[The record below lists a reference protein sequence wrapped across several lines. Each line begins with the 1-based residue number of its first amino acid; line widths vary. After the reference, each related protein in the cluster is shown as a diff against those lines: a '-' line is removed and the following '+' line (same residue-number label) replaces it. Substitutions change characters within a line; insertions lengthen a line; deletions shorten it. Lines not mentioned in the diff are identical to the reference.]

1 MKQGDLKVGVVYG
14 VIPSWDYS
22 SSDKKNPER
31 AQRRDLAKAE
41 LVSLN
46 KYAYEVYRSENPD
59 DATFK
64 PAPQGS
70 RSVGYLVKSDSYG
83 ANTLY
88 WISRPQDIVAEYT
101 SMEERWVKAEELE
114 RLRVEQE
121 RKEREDRQRLE
132 RELQERADRVA
143 KAVKDSLRTIIG
155 NRVDSIELSSRS
167 KRNDQGEYIPTY
179 RFDLDLSTM
188 QVIVEKVLEARD
200 MVR

>member
-1 MKQGDLKVGVVYG
+1 MKQGDLKIGTEYG

-22 SSDKKNPER
+22 SADKKNPEKAGR
-31 AQRRDLAKAE
+31 KDLSKAE
-41 LVSLN
+41 LVSLD
-46 KYAYEVYRSENPD
+46 KYAYEVYRSENPED
-59 DATFK
+59 STFK

-70 RSVGYLVKSDSYG
+70 RSVGYLVKSDSFG
-83 ANTLY
+83 STLY
-88 WISRPQDIVAEYT
+88 WVSRPQDIVAEYA
-101 SMEERWVKAEELE
+101 SMETRWTVAE
-114 RLRVEQE
+114 EQE
-121 RKEREDRQRLE
+121 RVRLEEQRKAIEDRQRLE

-200 MVR
+200 MTR

>member
-1 MKQGDLKVGVVYG
+1 MKQGDLKIGIKYG

-22 SSDKKNPER
+22 SADKKNPEKAKR
-31 AQRRDLAKAE
+31 ADLAKAE
-41 LVSLN
+41 LVSLD
-46 KYAYEVYRSENPD
+46 KYAYEVYRSEKPD
-59 DATFK
+59 DAVFK

-83 ANTLY
+83 ATLY
-88 WISRPQDIVAEYT
+88 WISRPQDIVADYS
-101 SMEERWVKAEELE
+101 SMEKRWTQAEEEE
-114 RLRVEQE
+114 RLRVELE
-121 RKEREDRQRLE
+121 RKQREERQRLE

-143 KAVKDSLRTIIG
+143 NAVKDSLRTIIG
-155 NRVDSIELSSRS
+155 NRVDAIELSSRN
-167 KRNDQGEYIPTY
+167 KRNEQGEYVPTY